1 MNVGYQQRVAIMA
14 EVLGIDQ
21 ITVEDSVREFCGKL
35 VEEDVINLSGIQSAL
50 QAHRPCADKR
60 IRRP

>member
-35 VEEDVINLSGIQSAL
+35 VEGDA
-50 QAHRPCADKR
+50 K
-60 IRRP
+60 IRVLPKIA